1 MGISKND
8 AAAGSRPY
16 LGTRGFRWVGR
27 LLAVAGIAAAV
38 AGPAYAVNGAT
49 QAPGAVEVTAALRP
63 DREAMEPFQREDV
76 LAGDQAADGVLVL
89 DDGEVVVS
97 AAGSTVPEQLLA
109 RGDSALLGLTVGA
122 AALLLLPVLTSIREG
137 EPFRPGHAR
146 RFSVLAGVVAVYG
159 VAGPL
164 LPAAATSSV
173 LHRTGLSQT
182 RVLEPDGAIFGLLP
196 FVVVVGLLV
205 LAEAFRR
212 GEQLAD
218 DVEGLV

>member
-1 MGISKND
+1 MGAD
-8 AAAGSRPY
+8 RRY
-16 LGTRGFRWVGR
+16 LGAGGFRWVGG
-27 LLAVAGIAAAV
+27 LLVVVGVAAALG
-38 AGPAYAVNGAT
+38 GPAYAVNGAT
-49 QAPGAVEVTAALRP
+49 KAPAAVEVTAQLRP
-63 DREAMEPFQREDV
+63 DSRMSDPFGTLEEFERADV
-76 LAGDQAADGVLVL
+76 PLPAQVRGTGVSVV

-97 AAGSTVPEQLLA
+97 AWGSTVPEQLLA
-109 RGDSALLGLTVGA
+109 RGYSALLGLTVGA

-159 VAGPL
+159 VVGPL

-182 RVLEPDGAIFGLLP
+182 RVFEPDGATFGLLP